1 MADLWSTVLGWQLL
15 RRIRRSLRQ
24 NSRYTWM
31 FDMLIPQ
38 VGFVAFVPYVSN
50 EVCPGD
56 TVRSSDEPWMSDWA
70 ERLSYVR
77 RIGDI
82 AVRTE

>member
-1 MADLWSTVLGWQLL
+1 
-15 RRIRRSLRQ
+15 
-24 NSRYTWM
+24 
-31 FDMLIPQ
+31 MLISQ
-38 VGFVAFVPYVSN
+38 VGFVVFVPYVSN